1 MDFIPFSRLKYR
13 LNLTDGDSYDDYPDL
28 NELVISVKASIED
41 YLGRILDIGD
51 YTYTRLPS
59 TTPTKMIY
67 LDALPVNTVA
77 SVTVDGAALTSSE
90 YVVTDYGIRLN
101 SEIANQKIVVTYNGG
116 LSSVPETLIR
126 AGLIQSAYEYQ
137 SKTQVG
143 AETINTDGG
152 TVTRPA
158 LQLLPEVKRSLS
170 KLRHPKEIL

>member
-13 LNLTDGDSYDDYPDL
+13 LNLTDGDSYEDYPDL

-116 LSSVPETLIR
+116 LSAVPETLIR